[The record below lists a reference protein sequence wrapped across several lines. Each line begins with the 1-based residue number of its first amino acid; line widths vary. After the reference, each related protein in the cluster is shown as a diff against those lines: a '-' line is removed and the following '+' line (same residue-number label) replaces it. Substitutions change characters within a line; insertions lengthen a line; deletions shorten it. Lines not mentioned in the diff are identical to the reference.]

1 MYTLL
6 RENIEKHI
14 HLTDEEF
21 AQFSAPFY
29 LQKVKKK
36 QMLLREGE
44 ICKFEGFVNKGC
56 LRVYYLDESGF
67 EKVLYFAVEGWWIAD
82 IDSFTNQTP
91 SILNVEAL
99 EDSEILMIT
108 YPYKLILYETLP
120 KVEKLFRV
128 MTQKTHAALQRRMI
142 SSLSKTAD
150 KRYLEF
156 ILKYPQLEQR
166 LSQQQ
171 VAAYLGISHEFLSKI
186 KKKISKLR

>member
-21 AQFSAPFY
+21 VQFSAPFY
-29 LQKVKKK
+29 LQKVQKK

-67 EKVLYFAVEGWWIAD
+67 EKVLYFAAEGWWITD
-82 IDSFTNQTP
+82 IDSFTNQAP
-91 SILNVEAL
+91 SILNIEAL

-108 YPYKLILYETLP
+108 YPYKNILYETLP

-156 ILKYPQLEQR
+156 ITKYPHLEQR

-186 KKKISKLR
+186 RKKVSRLR

>member
-6 RENIEKHI
+6 RENIAKHI

-21 AQFSAPFY
+21 EQFSAPFY
-29 LQKVKKK
+29 LQLVQKK

-56 LRVYYLDESGF
+56 LRVFYLDESGF
-67 EKVLYFAVEGWWIAD
+67 ENVLYFAIEGWWITD
-82 IDSFTNQTP
+82 IDSFTNQSP
-91 SILNVEAL
+91 SILNIEAL
-99 EDSEILMIT
+99 EDSEILMIS
-108 YPYKLILYETLP
+108 YPHKSILYDTLP
-120 KVEKLFRV
+120 KVEKLYRI
-128 MTQKTHAALQRRMI
+128 MTQKTHAALQCRMI

-156 ILKYPQLEQR
+156 VKKYPQLEQR

-186 KKKISKLR
+186 RKKVAKLR